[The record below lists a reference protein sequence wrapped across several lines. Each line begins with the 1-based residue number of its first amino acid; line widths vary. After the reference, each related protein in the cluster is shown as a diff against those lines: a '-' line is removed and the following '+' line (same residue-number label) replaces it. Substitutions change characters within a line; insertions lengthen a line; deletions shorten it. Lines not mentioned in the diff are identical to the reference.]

1 MQAPAPPPGQRAV
14 APAPPLLARFRRTWR
29 QAIARGLFLGVL
41 VAVGLALVMVAVVTG
56 PALLDRVAGTRL
68 GGVDVP
74 PIAWLV
80 VLVPLPT
87 GALLALLLRRRFG
100 ADLDRLGIHGIPL
113 ALEGFAP
120 WKLVVD
126 VRAERR
132 HRRTVITV
140 YLDDGTVLRL
150 RAPYD
155 GELLGR
161 DPEFEQKL
169 FMICHL
175 WETYRDWSVRV

>member
-1 MQAPAPPPGQRAV
+1 M
-14 APAPPLLARFRRTWR
+14 LARFRPTWR
-29 QAIARGLFLGVL
+29 QTTGRGLFLGGLAAL
-41 VAVGLALVMVAVVTG
+41 VLALVMVGVVTG
-56 PALLDRVAGTRL
+56 PALLDRMAGTRF
-68 GGVDVP
+68 GGVDLP
-74 PIAWLV
+74 PVAWLA
-80 VLVPLPT
+80 VLAPLPA
-87 GALLALLLRRRFG
+87 GAVIGVLLRRRFG

-132 HRRTVITV
+132 RRRTVITV
-140 YLDDGTVLRL
+140 YLDDGTVARL